1 MLYSDSLKKYEGKFK
16 PQVAKAIQ
24 EIESYF
30 KKGSLNVF
38 EWDKFNIV
46 ISAKYEV
53 SLPSRGSVY
62 NFILSE
68 EPILIKISLA
78 KYPDVAPRIMSDRKD
93 FPKNKLPHLY
103 FSPEDKPAILCL
115 VRDNL
120 NQWFATVTISD
131 FLFIGS
137 QWYYKAATGTLLKD
151 NNEFDPIRLEK
162 NYGGK
167 HIYKYDSFHEVVIN
181 NQRFIPDTSMALF
194 LSCLYKSE
202 VSKKY
207 TFKSITVIPYLA
219 LEKIKELV
227 KGTMQKLFSL
237 EGNSDVLPLYSI
249 LVWDSEMTI
258 ESNYTT
264 NLPSNYFELKSY
276 LSLKGIDI
284 NKIIL
289 VLESTNLDF
298 GGIIPVIHAVK
309 RPKKIIGYNGDFEF
323 FTFVII
329 IPEKGIKN
337 LNDDC
342 EVYMTSHSEP
352 FSSELASILSNEKR
366 EINTLYIGAGSLGS
380 KMIMHD
386 ARIGKSSIGAVDNDN
401 LEQHNLGRHN
411 LFSNSIGKN
420 KAEAIIDEIKSFYEL
435 DTTEKLIAY
444 NNLISELNDVIIN
457 KYDLLVDTTASQ
469 LVLQNLIQ
477 KELKSNTLYA
487 KCELVDNGQ
496 VGLLYI
502 EGNERNPRM
511 DDLVNYACYLA
522 TTNSELEN
530 WRRADAL
537 REPDTLNIGLG
548 CNSITTVMPDDLIS
562 FHAST
567 FSQILASNPREKFDE
582 NGLLY
587 LSVSRKKNHLPKI
600 SNEYVEVNPFEIYEC
615 GNNSGWTVRMFSGLS
630 NRLLNLCSQYGR
642 KETGGVLV
650 GVANYKTKVVHVF
663 DIIEQPIDSNG
674 SPVAFTRGIVGLPKQ
689 IDEIKLKT
697 GEVIGYI
704 GEWHTHPMN
713 LETLSGTDLNTIELL
728 KEINK
733 KTPIPTCAIIITQ
746 TKILPFIYE

>member
-1 MLYSDSLKKYEGKFK
+1 MLYSDSLKKYDGEFK
-16 PQVAKAIQ
+16 PQLAKAIQ

-30 KKGSLNVF
+30 KKGSLNVY
-38 EWDKFNIV
+38 EWDKNNIV
-46 ISAKYEV
+46 IASEYNV
-53 SLPSRGSVY
+53 SLPSRGSVG
-62 NFILSE
+62 NLILGK

-78 KYPDVAPRIMSDRKD
+78 NYPEIAPMILSNRKN
-93 FPKNKLPHLY
+93 FPKSRLPHLY
-103 FSPEDKPAILCL
+103 YRPENEAAALCL

-120 NQWFATVTISD
+120 NQWFATVTIAD
-131 FLFIGS
+131 FLLIGS
-137 QWYYKAATGTLLKD
+137 QWFYKAATGKLLND
-151 NNEFDPIRLEK
+151 NNEFDPTRLSY
-162 NYGGK
+162 NLGK
-167 HIYKYDSFHEVVIN
+167 HVYKYDTLKEIVIN
-181 NQRFIPDTSMALF
+181 DKRLIDAYPMALL
-194 LSCLYKSE
+194 LSSFYDSKLSNNNAFKTIVDIPFVYIDNIKKIISKIYKS
-202 VSKKY
+202 VDADDK
-207 TFKSITVIPYLA
+207 F
-219 LEKIKELV
+219 
-227 KGTMQKLFSL
+227 M
-237 EGNSDVLPLYSI
+237 PLYSI
-249 LVWDSEMTI
+249 LIWDAEQKMEEYYFTNI
-258 ESNYTT
+258 PKNFKVLNNYLT
-264 NLPSNYFELKSY
+264 LR
-276 LSLKGIDI
+276 GIDLI
-284 NKIIL
+284 AILNALKVSKVPIRIIL
-289 VLESTNLDF
+289 P
-298 GGIIPVIHAVK
+298 IIHAIK
-309 RPKKIIGYNGDFEF
+309 RPNKIIGYNGDYEF
-323 FTFVII
+323 FSYSLV
-329 IPEKGIKN
+329 IPENYPEG
-337 LNDDC
+337 LNDET
-342 EVYMTSHSEP
+342 EVYISSHAEP
-352 FSSELASILSNEKR
+352 FSSELATIISNEKR
-366 EINTLYIGAGSLGS
+366 NTKTLFIGAGSLGS
-380 KMIMHD
+380 KLIMHD
-386 ARIGKSSIGAVDNDN
+386 ARVGKVAIGAVDNDN
-401 LEQHNLGRHN
+401 FEQHNLGRHV
-411 LFSNSIGKN
+411 LFSNKIGKN
-420 KAEAIIDEIKSFYEL
+420 KAEAIIEEVKGFYEL
-435 DTTEKLIAY
+435 DISELESF
-444 NNLISELNDVIIN
+444 NNLISSIPETTIN
-457 KYDLLVDTTASQ
+457 QYDLLVDTSASQ

-477 KELKSNTLYA
+477 KDLKSNTLYA
-487 KCELVDNGQ
+487 KCELVDNGEI
-496 VGLLYI
+496 GLLYI

-522 TTNSELEN
+522 TTNTELEN

-567 FSQILASNPREKFDE
+567 FSQILASNPREEFDE

-600 SNEYVEVNPFEIYEC
+600 SNEYLEVKPFEIYEC
-615 GNNSGWTVRMFSGLS
+615 RNNSGWTVRMLSGLS

-689 IDEIKLKT
+689 IDGIKLKT